1 MTMDLAH
8 SKTMESE
15 VYNIPDSKSTD
26 MIQPT
31 RPGQVPNDV
40 VAGAPKGKYEEQ
52 SESRKGYKLL
62 NGVVFILWQR
72 NHFD

>member
-1 MTMDLAH
+1 MDLAH

-52 SESRKGYKLL
+52 CGNNESRKGYKLL
-62 NGVVFILWQR
+62 NGVVFVL
-72 NHFD
+72 